1 MHPRSK
7 LIVAL
12 LFLTIQV
19 QNIAFGQTNI
29 TDKKLSQKQQ
39 DKLYLKQPGA
49 QATQKFKKSLKA
61 SWNKTFV
68 NFTDNST
75 YLLAG
80 MNFTSQ
86 AITAAKFN
94 SNFNYNISD
103 NTAGGYKPG
112 YFAGFRV
119 DGLYKDKRNYSFQ
132 MS

>member
-75 YLLAG
+75 
-80 MNFTSQ
+80 
-86 AITAAKFN
+86 
-94 SNFNYNISD
+94 
-103 NTAGGYKPG
+103 
-112 YFAGFRV
+112 
-119 DGLYKDKRNYSFQ
+119 
-132 MS
+132 